1 MNIKKVSTVLL
12 LMLVALGFNLNGQDF
27 NGTWSGKMEVGPRSM
42 TIEFDIQQNDEG
54 VAITWA
60 SPDEGAYGLPATAT
74 ISGND
79 LNVDIP
85 TSGASYKGTL
95 KGETLEG
102 TFSQRGMNFT
112 LNMTRKVAGS
122 DEQPLRPQ
130 EAAIEADANKP
141 YHSEEVTFTNGNIT
155 LAGTLSMP
163 NTGSRFPAVV
173 LVHGTGNHDRDEN
186 IFGHKPFLLLADEL
200 CRNGFAVL
208 RYDKRGAGASS
219 PGSPE
224 DTNVQLAEDALAAL
238 RYLKTRPEVNAEQ
251 VGILGHSEGGSIAI
265 MNAAAHPDE
274 VAFIISMAGPA
285 INGVDMMVEQNRLLM
300 LTQGYEMPAAVAQQL
315 KEMFT
320 LVATSEDIPALR
332 ETLKNQMLPQTQIE
346 QLTSPA
352 YRRLLQYDP
361 AKDLQRVKCPMLAI
375 NGTLDFQVSCDMNL
389 SAIEKLVPHATVK
402 RYEGL
407 NHLFQTTSDWQ
418 GISSYNT
425 ITETIAPA
433 VLKDITTWLKSI
445 IKK

>member
-1 MNIKKVSTVLL
+1 MNIKKVSIVLL
-12 LMLVALGFNLNGQDF
+12 LMLVAFGINLNGQDF
-27 NGTWSGKMEVGPRSM
+27 NGTWSGKMKVGLRSM
-42 TIEFDIQQNDEG
+42 TIEFNIQQNDEG

-74 ISGND
+74 INGNE

-85 TSGASYKGTL
+85 MSGASYKGTL
-95 KGETLEG
+95 EGETLEG
-102 TFSQRGMNFT
+102 TFSQRGMDFT
-112 LNMTRKVAGS
+112 LNMTRKVADS
-122 DEQPLRPQ
+122 DVQPLRPQ

-141 YHSEEVTFTNGNIT
+141 YRSEEVTFTNGGTT

-163 NTGSRFPAVV
+163 NTGSHFPAVV
-173 LVHGTGNHDRDEN
+173 LVHGTGDHDRDEN

-200 CRNGFAVL
+200 CRNGIAVL

-219 PGSPE
+219 PRSPE

-238 RYLKTRPEVNAEQ
+238 RYLKTRPEVNADQ

-285 INGVDMMVEQNRLLM
+285 INGVDIMVEQNRLLM
-300 LTQGYEMPAAVAQQL
+300 LTQGYEMPATMCQQL
-315 KEMFT
+315 KNMFT

-332 ETLKNQMLPQTQIE
+332 ETLKGMVPEQQIE
-346 QLTSPA
+346 VLVSPA

-361 AKDLQRVKCPMLAI
+361 TQDLQHVKCPMLAI
-375 NGTLDFQVSCDMNL
+375 NGTLDVQVSCDMNL
-389 SAIEKLVPHATVK
+389 SAIEQLVPHATVK

-407 NHLFQTTSDWQ
+407 NHLFQTASGWQ
-418 GISSYNT
+418 GTSSYNT
-425 ITETIAPA
+425 ISETLSPV

>member
-1 MNIKKVSTVLL
+1 MNIKKVSVLL
-12 LMLVALGFNLNGQDF
+12 LLILVAFGTNVQGQDF
-27 NGTWSGKMEVGPRSM
+27 NGTWSGEMKVGPRSM
-42 TIEFDIQQNDEG
+42 TIEFNIQQNNEG
-54 VAITWA
+54 VTITWA

-74 ISGND
+74 IINNE

-85 TSGASYKGTL
+85 MSGASYKGTL
-95 KGETLEG
+95 KDETLEG
-102 TFSQRGMNFT
+102 TFSQMGMDFT
-112 LNMTRKVAGS
+112 LNMKRKEADADV
-122 DEQPLRPQ
+122 QVLRPQ

-141 YHSEEVTFTNGNIT
+141 YHSEDVAFTNGDIT
-155 LAGTLSMP
+155 LAGTLTMP
-163 NTGSRFPAVV
+163 NVGSKFPAVV

-186 IFGHKPFLLLADEL
+186 IFGHKPFLLLADAL
-200 CRNGFAVL
+200 SRNGFAVL

-219 PGSPE
+219 PSSPE
-224 DTNVQLAEDALAAL
+224 DTDIQLAEDALAAV
-238 RYLKTRPEVNAEQ
+238 RYLKSRPEVNAEQ

-265 MNAAAHPDE
+265 MNAATHPDE

-285 INGVDMMVEQNRLLM
+285 INGVDLMVEQNRLVM
-300 LTQGYEMPAAVAQQL
+300 LTQGYEAPDYVLQQL
-315 KEMFT
+315 KDLFS
-320 LVATSEDIPALR
+320 LVATSEDIPSLH
-332 ETLKNQMLPQTQIE
+332 ETLKAQMLPQTQID

-361 AKDLQRVKCPMLAI
+361 TEDLQRIKCPMLAI

-389 SAIEKLVPHATVK
+389 SAVEKLVPHATVK

-407 NHLFQTTSDWQ
+407 NHLFQTTSGWQ

-425 ITETIAPA
+425 ISETMSPI
-433 VLKDITTWLKSI
+433 VLEDITAWLKSI